1 MVLEETLVIH
11 NPIDTSEVARAFKEA
26 GMPTRI
32 TQTAAL
38 RSTASIRGMV
48 RSIKALLEEE
58 IAQSEALAEKI
69 GIDDEEDIELRE
81 IYDTTLSVVEGVVGV
96 ITEFMEKY
104 PAGTFVPIDE
114 FKEWMSP
121 FAALPQDEEDE
132 EEEEL
137 DEDTLQQD
145 ALDPMVYR
153 FMSFITLDENDMI
166 DLGEEGVTVKQ
177 HVDPDDLILALPGD
191 AMGDIGR
198 EAMNEHDIT
207 MEVVIA
213 SVPEYRLEFT
223 PEAVFFAEMDRIDE
237 LIDEL
242 EIDEDEYLPFRES
255 AYLKQIAATKI
266 IDIIEEHGTMTP
278 AEVVEA
284 LESNAIG
291 GAESGLEIMLRFP
304 IEFVKGLLN
313 DLKKIGLVRKKGLG
327 FRAAQ

>member
-38 RSTASIRGMV
+38 KSTASIKGMI
-48 RSIKALLEEE
+48 RNIKALLEEE

-69 GIDDEEDIELRE
+69 GIDDEEDIELRAV
-81 IYDTTLSVVEGVVGV
+81 YDSTLSIVEGIVGV
-96 ITEFMEKY
+96 MTEFMEKY

-114 FKEWMSP
+114 FKGWMSP
-121 FAALPQDEEDE
+121 LAALPQDEEDE

-137 DEDTLQQD
+137 DEDMLQQN

-153 FMSFITLDENDMI
+153 FMSFITLDENDII
-166 DLGEEGVTVKQ
+166 DLGEEGATVKQ
-177 HVDPDDLILALPGD
+177 HVDPEDVVLALPGD

-198 EAMNEHDIT
+198 EAMREHDIA
-207 MEVVIA
+207 MEVLVV
-213 SVPEYRLEFT
+213 SVPEYRLEFA

-237 LIDEL
+237 LIDDL

-255 AYLKQIAATKI
+255 AYLKQFAATKI
-266 IDIIEEHGTMTP
+266 IDIIEEHGPMTP
-278 AEVVEA
+278 VEVVEA
-284 LESNAIG
+284 LDSSIIG
-291 GAESGLEIMLRFP
+291 GAEGGLEIILRFSL
-304 IEFVKGLLN
+304 EFVKGLLN
-313 DLKKIGLVRKKGLG
+313 DLKKIGLVRKKGSG
-327 FRAAQ
+327 FRAA